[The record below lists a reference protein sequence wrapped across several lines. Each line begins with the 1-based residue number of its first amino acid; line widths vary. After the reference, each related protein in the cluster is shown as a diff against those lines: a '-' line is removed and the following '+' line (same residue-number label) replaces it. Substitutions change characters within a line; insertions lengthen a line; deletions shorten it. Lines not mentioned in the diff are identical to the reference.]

1 MNYLWIIILLAIIIL
16 GILFSYDSIIEGLEN
31 NELTSIKETIQT
43 KEEALKL
50 KKKKHNNIRNQ
61 MKQNRQK
68 INKLKKGQG
77 GYKFLNNAIKTQQ
90 KEIKQLNIEIQED
103 NKELDEL
110 NEMVLEIN
118 KSETTP
124 LDNEILVL
132 DNTLSA
138 PVDKTT
144 PPSNILATPV
154 NKITQTDTS
163 AEQEYDIPSYEI
175 QLDEEGKYDPS
186 QFEDYIDE
194 EQITKTTTDDG
205 IAWVKDKDGNMI
217 ALKDDGTSWI
227 KDEEG
232 NMVPLNPA
240 DKLSNNINY
249 YEPGTYKYGSSS
261 YIPTYED
268 SILLSK
274 TTGKSTVSEFI
285 DEKSIKSGIC
295 THYKDQPDKLEEECG
310 KLDTNVCSS
319 TDCCVLFGGSKCI
332 AGNAQGPIS
341 KLHYGDITIRN
352 RDFYYYKGKCYGNC
366 VK

>member
-16 GILFSYDSIIEGLEN
+16 GVLFSYDSIIEGLEN

-43 KEEALKL
+43 KEKELKL
-50 KKKKHNNIRNQ
+50 KKQKRNNIR
-61 MKQNRQK
+61 KQ
-68 INKLKKGQG
+68 INEDKKKLNNIKKGAW
-77 GYKFLNNAIKTQQ
+77 GYKFRRSVIRNKIRTQE
-90 KEIKQLNIEIQED
+90 KVIRQLNTEIQKR

-110 NEMVLEIN
+110 NEKVLEII

-124 LDNEILVL
+124 
-132 DNTLSA
+132 
-138 PVDKTT
+138 
-144 PPSNILATPV
+144 PSNTIAAPV
-154 NKITQTDTS
+154 NKITQPDTS

-205 IAWVKDKDGNMI
+205 TAWVKDKDGNMI
-217 ALKDDGTSWI
+217 ALKDDETSWI

-319 TDCCVLFGGSKCI
+319 TDCCVLFGGSKCV
-332 AGNAQGPIS
+332 AGNVQGPIS
-341 KLHYGDITIRN
+341 KLYYCDVTIRN
-352 RDFYYYKGKCYGNC
+352 RDYYYYKGKCYGNC